1 MRDKLQV
8 GMIGVGTYA
17 ANNLSTMRNAGLFN
31 IGEINLQIES
41 R

>member
-1 MRDKLQV
+1 MSGQLRV
-8 GMIGVGTYA
+8 GMIGVGTYG
-17 ANNLSTMRNAGLFN
+17 ANSPSTMRNAGLLN

>member
-1 MRDKLQV
+1 MSDQLRV
-8 GMIGVGTYA
+8 GMIGVGTSG